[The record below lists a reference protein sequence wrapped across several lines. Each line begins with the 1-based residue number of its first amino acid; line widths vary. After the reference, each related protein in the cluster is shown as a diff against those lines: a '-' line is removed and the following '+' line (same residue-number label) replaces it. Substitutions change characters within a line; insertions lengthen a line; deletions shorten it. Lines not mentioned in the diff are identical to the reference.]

1 VSLLQNL
8 RGRDLLTL
16 QDFTS
21 EELFTMIKLAE
32 KMKLD
37 YYSGKKVTS
46 LLNGKTLGMIFQKP
60 STRTRI
66 SFEVAMTQLG
76 GHAIY
81 LNWNDLQLGRGETI
95 ADTAKVLSRYVDGI
109 MARVFSHRDLEIL
122 AEAASIPVINGLS
135 DLYHPCQIISDMLTI
150 YEKKGR
156 LKGVNLTFIG
166 DGGNNICHSLLI
178 GCSKLGLNIK
188 VACPEKYKPKEEIL
202 KLANLNAGK
211 SGSTV
216 KITHSPEE
224 GVKDADIIY
233 TDVWV
238 SMGQEEE
245 AKTRMKIFPPY
256 QVNSKLLEKAPED
269 VLIMHC
275 LPAHRGYEITD
286 EVIDSEKSIVWD
298 QAENRLHVQ
307 KAVLALLL

>member
-1 VSLLQNL
+1 MSLLQNL

>member
-1 VSLLQNL
+1 MQNL

-37 YYSGKKVTS
+37 YYSGKKVTP